1 MMSMRPE
8 LSRLHDLW
16 HEIGAG
22 RELPSRADICP
33 EALKPWLRNVALID
47 IERMP
52 LRFRRRLVGTKIV
65 DYQGTDET
73 GRYLDDRDPDAVD
86 SWNMD
91 DYVVC
96 ATRGTAIHRAERS
109 TDSAGSEIRWERLLL
124 PLASDGRTPDKI
136 LVALFCDVVR
146 KRPSL
151 PLNSNS
157 FLATINRRHGD
168 AASAA

>member
-1 MMSMRPE
+1 MSMRPE

-16 HEIGAG
+16 LEIGVDS
-22 RELPSRADICP
+22 ELPSRSDICP

-65 DYQGTDET
+65 DYQGSDET
-73 GRYLDDRDPDAVD
+73 GHYLDDRDSDAVD
-86 SWNMD
+86 SWIID
-91 DYVVC
+91 DYVAC
-96 ATRGTAIHRAERS
+96 ATQGTAVHRSERS
-109 TDSAGSEIRWERLLL
+109 TDTTGSEIRWERLLL

-146 KRPSL
+146 SRPSL
-151 PLNSNS
+151 PLGSNRS
-157 FLATINRRHGD
+157 LDSMDRTAGN